1 VILYDLK
8 PGTEMK
14 SGKKPTE
21 NAEVFRAAMEGVRP
35 LRGDNRL
42 ALRRPKPAPV
52 PVQLHRDEA
61 AVLQE
66 LLLPVVDPAE
76 IETGEELLFL
86 RPGYPPRLL
95 RQLRRGAFSCADSID
110 LHNMTEKAAREV
122 LLLFLAQSTRRG
134 FGCIR
139 VIHGKGLRSQGRPVL
154 KLMAQKVLR
163 KHPSVIAFA
172 SCRPVHGGT
181 GAADIL
187 LKSSGMPHR

>member
-1 VILYDLK
+1 MYDLK
-8 PGTEMK
+8 SGTEMK

-21 NAEVFRAAMEGVRP
+21 NADVFRAAMAGVKP
-35 LRGDNRL
+35 LRRDNRL

-52 PVQLHRDEA
+52 PIQLHRDEA

-66 LLLPVVDPAE
+66 LMQSVVDPAE

-86 RPGYPPRLL
+86 RPGYPPGLL
-95 RQLRRGAFSCADSID
+95 RQLRRGTFSCADSID
-110 LHNMTEKAAREV
+110 LHTLTEKVAREV
-122 LLLFLAQSTRRG
+122 LLLFIAQSSRRG
-134 FGCIR
+134 LGCVR

-154 KLMAQKVLR
+154 KLMAQKMLR

-181 GAADIL
+181 GAVDIL
-187 LKSSGMPHR
+187 LKNSGLRRR